1 MTEQREEP
9 PHDRRGFL
17 KLLSLGALNGLS
29 MGWLPARWIGGRPKQ
44 DPLSMNL
51 PGEGSIFAPRK
62 DQRLE
67 EWQRRHGQPKKQE
80 P

>member
-1 MTEQREEP
+1 MAEQPEVP
-9 PHDRRGFL
+9 PKDRRGFL

-29 MGWLPARWIGGRPKQ
+29 MGWLPARLIGGSPRQ
-44 DPLSMNL
+44 DPLSTDL

-62 DQRLE
+62 DQRFAA
-67 EWQRRHGQPKKQE
+67 WQRKHRQPKKDE